1 MDGRPGEPFMCHLA
15 VLLPPPRDAKAKP
28 YFTLAMDRRYS
39 KAFARVLRNAR
50 CPSSPA
56 VEVSF
61 IVISKCFSIILLL
74 VFAAVPRPSLAAEP
88 VAGREADVVVYGA
101 TVSGLA
107 AAIQAKRMEASVI
120 IVEASM
126 HIGGMTTGGLSSS
139 DVGNAEAIGGLS
151 SEFYSR
157 VGKAYGKDERVFHF
171 EPKVAAAVFDTLLRE
186 AGVEVV
192 TGEPLDLQGGVE
204 IKAGRIESITTESGR
219 RFRGR
224 VFIDASFEGD
234 LMAKAGVKFTVGRE
248 PESQYG
254 ESLAGIRRGD
264 RKPRAHYTQGDK
276 DHFKTAVDPFV
287 EKGNPASGLLPWIKR
302 LDLATLVN
310 GMGDAGVQAYNYR
323 LCVTDDPAN
332 QVPFKKP
339 EGYREL
345 DHELLLRVFESGD
358 ARLPILVHKL
368 PNHKYD
374 WNSMH
379 AVGTDLPGASWP
391 YPEANHAERQRI
403 AAEHALYAKGVMWTL
418 ANHPR
423 VPESIRRVVSKH
435 GWCRDEFVA
444 TGGFPPQLY
453 VREGRRMLADAVVTQ
468 GVCMGT
474 EPCPDP
480 VALGS
485 FGLDS
490 HAVQYFVNEQGHV
503 HREGVFWLVPPK
515 PYGISWRAI
524 RPKRAECLNLVVPS
538 CIGASHAAYGSLR
551 MEPVYMAL
559 GQAAGTAAVQA
570 VRTGVAVQDV
580 PYEEL
585 REQLLADNAKL

>member
-1 MDGRPGEPFMCHLA
+1 MSRPTAAWSRRTRRLVALA
-15 VLLPPPRDAKAKP
+15 VL
-28 YFTLAMDRRYS
+28 
-39 KAFARVLRNAR
+39 
-50 CPSSPA
+50 
-56 VEVSF
+56 
-61 IVISKCFSIILLL
+61 
-74 VFAAVPRPSLAAEP
+74 AAVACAGAPRAAQPSD
-88 VAGREADVVVYGA
+88 VREADVVVYGA
-101 TVSGLA
+101 TAAGLT
-107 AAIQAKRMEASVI
+107 AAIQARRMEASVVV
-120 IVEASM
+120 VEAST
-126 HIGGMTTGGLSSS
+126 HVGGMTTGGLSSS
-139 DVGNAEAIGGLS
+139 DVGNSGAIGGLS
-151 SEFYSR
+151 SEFYLR
-157 VGKAYGKDERVFHF
+157 VGKAYGKSERIFHF
-171 EPKVAAAVFDTLLRE
+171 EPKVAAAVFKAWLEE

-192 TGEPLDLQGGVE
+192 TGEPLDLEQGVE
-204 IKAGRIESITTESGR
+204 LKDGRIESFVTESGR

-224 VFIDASFEGD
+224 VFIDAGFEGD
-234 LMAKAGVKFTVGRE
+234 LMAKAGVTYTVGRE

-254 ESLAGIRRGD
+254 ESLAGVRRGD
-264 RKPRAHYTQGDK
+264 RKPRPHYTQGDK
-276 DHFKTAVDPFV
+276 DHFTTAVDPFIV
-287 EKGNPASGLLPWIKR
+287 PGDPASGLLPWVRR
-302 LDLATLVN
+302 LDLATLAN
-310 GMGDAGVQAYNYR
+310 GTGDAGVQAYNYR

-332 QVPFKKP
+332 LVPFEQP

-358 ARLPILVHKL
+358 HRLPILIHKL
-368 PNHKYD
+368 PNRKFD

-391 YPEANHAERQRI
+391 YPEANHAQRELI

-423 VPESIRRVVSKH
+423 VPESIRAVVSKH
-435 GWCRDEFVA
+435 GWCRDEFTA

-468 GVCMGT
+468 GVCLGK

-490 HAVQYFVNEQGHV
+490 HAVQYFVNERGHV
-503 HREGVFWLVPPK
+503 HREGVFWIVPPR

-524 RPKRAECLNLVVPS
+524 RPKRDECVNLLVPS
-538 CIGASHAAYGSLR
+538 CVSASHAAYGSLR

-570 VRTGVAVQDV
+570 IRAGAAVQDV
-580 PYEEL
+580 PYETL
-585 REQLLADNAKL
+585 RERLLADGAKL

>member
-1 MDGRPGEPFMCHLA
+1 MKMDVSAVSSRSGRMVRAA
-15 VLLPPPRDAKAKP
+15 VLAIAW
-28 YFTLAMDRRYS
+28 
-39 KAFARVLRNAR
+39 FAGSVR
-50 CPSSPA
+50 
-56 VEVSF
+56 
-61 IVISKCFSIILLL
+61 
-74 VFAAVPRPSLAAEP
+74 AAEP
-88 VAGREADVVVYGA
+88 IAAREADVIVYGA
-101 TVSGLA
+101 TAAGLT
-107 AAIQAKRMEASVI
+107 AAIQARRMEASVVV
-120 IVEASM
+120 VEAST
-126 HIGGMTTGGLSSS
+126 HVGGMTTGGLSSS
-139 DVGNAEAIGGLS
+139 DVGNSGAIGGLS
-151 SEFYSR
+151 SEFYAR
-157 VGKAYGKDERVFHF
+157 VGKAYGKGERIFHF
-171 EPKVAAAVFDTLLRE
+171 EPKVAAAVFDAWLRE

-192 TGEPLDLQGGVE
+192 SGEPLDLERGVE
-204 IKAGRIESITTESGR
+204 VKDGRIESFATESGR

-234 LMAKAGVKFTVGRE
+234 LMAKAGVKYTVGRE

-264 RKPRAHYTQGDK
+264 RKPRPHYTQGDK
-276 DHFKTAVDPFV
+276 DHFTTAVDPFV
-287 EKGNPASGLLPWIKR
+287 VKGDPASGLLPWVRR

-310 GMGDAGVQAYNYR
+310 GAGDAGVQAYNYR

-332 QVPFKKP
+332 RMPFEKP

-345 DHELLLRVFESGD
+345 DHELLLRVLESGD
-358 ARLPILVHKL
+358 VRLPILIHKL
-368 PNHKYD
+368 PNRKFD

-391 YPEANHAERQRI
+391 YPEAGHAERRRI
-403 AAEHALYAKGVMWTL
+403 AAEHAIYAKGVMWTL

-423 VPESIRRVVSKH
+423 VPEAVRGVVSKH
-435 GWCRDEFVA
+435 GWCRDEFTA

-468 GVCMGT
+468 GVCMGK

-503 HREGVFWLVPPK
+503 HREGVFWIVPPK

-524 RPKRAECLNLVVPS
+524 RPKRAESLNLLVPS
-538 CIGASHAAYGSLR
+538 CVSASHAAYGSLR
-551 MEPVYMAL
+551 MEPVYMAI
-559 GQAAGTAAVQA
+559 GQAAGTAAVMA
-570 VRTGVAVQDV
+570 IRAGTAVQDV
-580 PYEEL
+580 PYETL
-585 REQLLADNAKL
+585 RERLLADGAKL